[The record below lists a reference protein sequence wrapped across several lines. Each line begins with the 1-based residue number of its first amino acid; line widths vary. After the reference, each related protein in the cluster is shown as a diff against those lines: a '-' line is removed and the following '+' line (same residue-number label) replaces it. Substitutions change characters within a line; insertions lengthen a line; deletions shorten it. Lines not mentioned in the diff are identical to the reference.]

1 MLLNALQ
8 HKESVAVIELKK
20 KGMSVLFDS
29 LVIKAAKSFIDGLD
43 TDKTE
48 VKLCEVCY
56 FSPLI
61 SLLYKR

>member
-8 HKESVAVIELKK
+8 HKESVAVIELK

-48 VKLCEVCY
+48 
-56 FSPLI
+56 
-61 SLLYKR
+61 